1 MQAFPIPVV
10 ALGPGSQTEDEAL
23 NYLPMPQAMR
33 TYSPPILPE
42 PGEALGCA
50 GARAWL
56 EGLLAAVRAWR
67 PGQAPIA
74 LSLGGL
80 SGPDRELVD
89 QVLGE
94 GEVSAQVTGEGG
106 TLGIQESVFAGVWRL
121 LGKDRDGAVFAD
133 RVEVGEVPAA
143 VRLAGSRR
151 SATPKA
157 LPVTAGVINAPA
169 LLAEIAEQAVRPQ
182 AQTHVINLSLLPF
195 GPEDGAW
202 LDLCLGR
209 GPVTLLSRG
218 YGNCRVTAT
227 GVARVWWVQYF
238 NSQDALILNT
248 IEVTEVPEVA
258 CAAALDLEDS
268 AERLAE
274 VIAWIG

>member
-1 MQAFPIPVV
+1 MQPFPIPVV
-10 ALGPGSQTEDEAL
+10 ALGPGSQTEEETL

-50 GARAWL
+50 GAQAWL
-56 EGLLAAVRAWR
+56 EGLLTNLRAWR

-121 LGKDRDGAVFAD
+121 RGKDRDGAVFAD

-143 VRLAGSRR
+143 VRLAGASGL
-151 SATPKA
+151 TPPTA

-169 LLAEIAEQAVRPQ
+169 LLAEIAEQAIRPS
-182 AQTHVINLSLLPF
+182 APTHVINLSLLPF

-238 NSQDALILNT
+238 NSLDALILNT
-248 IEVTEVPEVA
+248 IEVTEVPAVA

-268 AERLAE
+268 AERLEE

>member
-1 MQAFPIPVV
+1 VVTAVV
-10 ALGPGSQTEDEAL
+10 AESNCSQ
-23 NYLPMPQAMR
+23 P
-33 TYSPPILPE
+33 
-42 PGEALGCA
+42 
-50 GARAWL
+50 
-56 EGLLAAVRAWR
+56 
-67 PGQAPIA
+67 
-74 LSLGGL
+74 L

-106 TLGIQESVFAGVWRL
+106 ILGIQESVFAGVWRL
-121 LGKDRDGAVFAD
+121 LGKDRDGGVFAD

-143 VRLAGSRR
+143 VRLAGSSG
-151 SATPKA
+151 SAAPKA

-169 LLAEIAEQAVRPQ
+169 LLAEIAEQAVRPS
-182 AQTHVINLSLLPF
+182 APTHVINLSLLPF

-248 IEVTEVPEVA
+248 IEVTQVPEVA

-268 AERLAE
+268 AERLEE